1 MIDTLIV
8 LAKKPTA
15 GRVKTRLCP
24 PLTAHQAAEL
34 AAAALADTLA
44 VVART
49 PARRRVLAFDAPTTA
64 WLPPGWVPYRQ
75 PTGSLDLRMA
85 AAIADAGHGPTVLV
99 GMDTPQMRTDQLTE
113 WNPER
118 YPACLGP
125 ATDGG
130 YWAIGLADP
139 SIAPAVIEG
148 VPMSTSYTGAA
159 QFARLRTHG
168 LDVHTLDELTDVDT
182 ITDADTVAAL
192 TPGGRFANAVHRV
205 RPDLATAR

>member
-24 PLTAHQAAEL
+24 PLTVHQAAEL

-44 VVART
+44 VAARM
-49 PARRRVLAFDAPTTA
+49 PARRRVLAFDAPTKT
-64 WLPPGWVPYRQ
+64 WLPLGWIPYRQ
-75 PTGSLDLRMA
+75 PTGPLDVRIA
-85 AAIADAGHGPTVLV
+85 AAMADAGRGPTVLV
-99 GMDTPQMRTDQLTE
+99 GMDTPQLRTDQLTE
-113 WNPER
+113 WNADR
-118 YPACLGP
+118 YPACIGP

-130 YWAIGLADP
+130 YWAIGLSDP
-139 SIAPAVIEG
+139 SIARSVIEG

-168 LDVHTLDELTDVDT
+168 LDVQTLDALTDVDT

-192 TPGGRFANAVHRV
+192 APGGQFANALNRV
-205 RPDLATAR
+205 RPNLVAAR